1 MDGTGHEDQ
10 SAPDRPNF
18 PYLALMR
25 NAGILQTRREG
36 VNVYYRVASPKVI
49 QACRLMRDVL
59 MDHHIRRERMFRST
73 RN

>member
-1 MDGTGHEDQ
+1 
-10 SAPDRPNF
+10 
-18 PYLALMR
+18 MR